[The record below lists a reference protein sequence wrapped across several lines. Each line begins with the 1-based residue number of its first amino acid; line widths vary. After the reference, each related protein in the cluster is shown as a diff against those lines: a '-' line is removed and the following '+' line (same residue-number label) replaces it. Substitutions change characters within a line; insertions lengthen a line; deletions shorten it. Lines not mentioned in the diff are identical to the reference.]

1 MIGQDRVSDDVQNC
15 DGVSD
20 DVKLLLFMGL
30 TLLATQSFF
39 QVFIRCCVNMY
50 IIRKDFSNLKE
61 ERPAMR
67 EIFGENCDF
76 TSVPGTQSDN
86 NL

>member
-20 DVKLLLFMGL
+20 DVKLLFFMGR

-50 IIRKDFSNLKE
+50 IIRKDFSILKE

-67 EIFGENCDF
+67 EIFGEN
-76 TSVPGTQSDN
+76 
-86 NL
+86 